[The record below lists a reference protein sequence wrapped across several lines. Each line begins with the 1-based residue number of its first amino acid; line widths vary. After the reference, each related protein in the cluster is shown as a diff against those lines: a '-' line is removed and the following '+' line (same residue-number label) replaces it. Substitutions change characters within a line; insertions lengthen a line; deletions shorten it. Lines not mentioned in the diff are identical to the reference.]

1 VSPDYF
7 VALGIPLKGG
17 RFFTEADGPER
28 PAVIVNEMLA
38 KMVWPGEDPIG
49 RRIKWGIEA
58 SQSPWMT
65 IVGVVGDVKQ
75 GSLDAPTIAQVY
87 VPLSLLEPGQL
98 SRSVNLVVRSD
109 RDTASL
115 IVDLRGALQH
125 LDPTLPISKAQPLT
139 EMIGESLRPQRFSMT
154 VVTLFAI
161 VALALAA
168 IGIYGVLASLVRQR
182 THEIAIRRA
191 LGATGSSVI
200 WMILRRTLV
209 LIAAGIGFGVAGA
222 LGVTR
227 VMASLLYEV
236 RPTDATAF
244 FGAALVLTL
253 LALLATLAPAWRAIR
268 VDPLVALKTE

>member
-1 VSPDYF
+1 
-7 VALGIPLKGG
+7 
-17 RFFTEADGPER
+17 
-28 PAVIVNEMLA
+28 
-38 KMVWPGEDPIG
+38 
-49 RRIKWGIEA
+49 
-58 SQSPWMT
+58 MT